1 MLPPEGRDVGEE
13 LGGGVDAGLLA
24 GQDRLAQLQRVPVDD
39 DGGEQVEAGDA
50 VVLTF
55 AGAVAQFAALME
67 VDGTLEGVVG
77 FSFVQAGLS
86 APTHGG
92 VSDPVDH
99 EQRAFDAADFAKG
112 GRQLVLARIGSE
124 LAQDLARAHGP
135 GGHSG
140 RDAQDVGPVPGDQ
153 VGVDRP
159 ADKRAQR
166 LRDVCALEYV
176 EAFRR

>member
-1 MLPPEGRDVGEE
+1 MGEE

-77 FSFVQAGLS
+77 FSFVQAGLFR
-86 APTHGG
+86 
-92 VSDPVDH
+92 PV
-99 EQRAFDAADFAKG
+99 
-112 GRQLVLARIGSE
+112 
-124 LAQDLARAHGP
+124 
-135 GGHSG
+135 
-140 RDAQDVGPVPGDQ
+140 
-153 VGVDRP
+153 
-159 ADKRAQR
+159 
-166 LRDVCALEYV
+166 
-176 EAFRR
+176 